1 MMQIQCSCICN
12 MFSDKIMSG
21 LSDCVY
27 SQVTEYWIIV
37 NNVVEVEDSYDAYLA
52 YKVVQSFVTCN
63 QKFIKTTLQTKK
75 VTIKLFLSTSIF
87 LLYTN

>member
-1 MMQIQCSCICN
+1 
-12 MFSDKIMSG
+12 MFNDKIMSA

-37 NNVVEVEDSYDAYLA
+37 NNFVEVEDSYDAYLA

-63 QKFIKTTLQTKK
+63 
-75 VTIKLFLSTSIF
+75 
-87 LLYTN
+87 